1 MSILGRKKD
10 INKTPDNSRQAL
22 IWMHPEALVH
32 FMTSKRWV
40 IQDGYLPADAQF
52 HHVYY
57 DSNRQVFAIVVT
69 SNDFKSLKMGAKIP
83 ELPPITFKW
92 WNPKDGVPDEA

>member
-1 MSILGRKKD
+1 MSILGK
-10 INKTPDNSRQAL
+10 NKRSANPDMSRQAL
-22 IWMHPEALVH
+22 IWMHPEALMH

-40 IQDGYLPADAQF
+40 IQEGHLPEDVAF

-57 DSNRQVFAIVVT
+57 DQNRQVFALVVT
-69 SNDFKSLKMGAKIP
+69 SKTFKEVKLGQPLP

-92 WNPKDGVPDEA
+92 WNPSDGEIS